1 VRHSLREYPQT
12 SAFGPAGNGG
22 ARKDVAPVYHAE
34 SCGTGKEWIMADDLK
49 TAANWAKELG
59 VPEKKLKDAL
69 KAAGIEPDA
78 KKGVCAY
85 YSKASAE
92 KANKAVK

>member
-1 VRHSLREYPQT
+1 V
-12 SAFGPAGNGG
+12 
-22 ARKDVAPVYHAE
+22 
-34 SCGTGKEWIMADDLK
+34 ADDLK
-49 TAANWAKELG
+49 TAANWAKDLG

-85 YSKASAE
+85 FSKASAE
-92 KANKAVK
+92 KAKKAIK

>member
-1 VRHSLREYPQT
+1 M
-12 SAFGPAGNGG
+12 
-22 ARKDVAPVYHAE
+22 VAE
-34 SCGTGKEWIMADDLK
+34 GMK

-59 VPEKKLKDAL
+59 VPEKKLKDAF

-85 YSKASAE
+85 YAQASAE
-92 KANKAVK
+92 KAKKAIK

>member
-1 VRHSLREYPQT
+1 M
-12 SAFGPAGNGG
+12 
-22 ARKDVAPVYHAE
+22 
-34 SCGTGKEWIMADDLK
+34 GTEDLK
-49 TAANWAKELG
+49 SATNWAKELG

-78 KKGVCAY
+78 KRGVCAF

-92 KANKAVK
+92 KAKKGIK

>member
-1 VRHSLREYPQT
+1 M
-12 SAFGPAGNGG
+12 A
-22 ARKDVAPVYHAE
+22 AE
-34 SCGTGKEWIMADDLK
+34 DLK

-85 YSKASAE
+85 YGKASAE
-92 KANKAVK
+92 KAKKAMK